1 MRSTTLKSEDLVVVA
16 LLVVALVVRPWTA
29 PKTSKQLTIIDRRLI
44 SLALFL
50 VGSSPFSTRA
60 LPVVYTAV
68 LPAAENQFAGT
79 ICKRMKRGIAAPETV
94 FVAEQI

>member
-44 SLALFL
+44 SLALFWSAPL
-50 VGSSPFSTRA
+50 LFQHARFRSYTQRYFLLRKINLRA
-60 LPVVYTAV
+60 L
-68 LPAAENQFAGT
+68 
-79 ICKRMKRGIAAPETV
+79 
-94 FVAEQI
+94 FVSG